1 MLANRNVVAWLFLVT
16 SFGLHVLDEALG
28 GFLPIW
34 NQFVTNSRKQL
45 GIFPAPT
52 FSFNLWLGGLVV
64 AIIIGYCL
72 TPIVSR
78 GGKVIR
84 TVAVVLGIIMILNAF
99 GHLLGSYY
107 IGEVIPGMWSSPFLL
122 FAATFLLIRGL
133 RDDWQV
139 RNGKE

>member
-1 MLANRNVVAWLFLVT
+1 MFANRNVVAWLFLVT

-52 FSFNLWLGGLVV
+52 FSFNLWLGGLVA

-72 TPIVSR
+72 TPIVFR

-84 TVAVVLGIIMILNAF
+84 TVALVLGIIMILNAL

-107 IGEVIPGMWSSPFLL
+107 FGGVIPGMWSSPFLL
-122 FAATFLLIRGL
+122 LAATFLLIRGL
-133 RDDWQV
+133 RGDWQV
-139 RNGKE
+139 